1 MLRGKKRQQQKLTVN
16 GNLLVMLFDISGS
29 KPKQSPSG
37 CRRWE
42 IWMHIQFRL
51 ISQCLQCGLFIIVT
65 MGMLLLPTS
74 FPRDVGMTVPRACH
88 TPVLTASLST
98 QSESLPSQMAARL
111 SIHFPCFSYKSSV
124 FPHLCP
130 SCQDASYLWW
140 LISLVL
146 GRNPPKP
153 LAILPFLKFVS
164 SPLLDPPL
172 LYSQPAILPAQSS
185 LLEESPRGR
194 AVGEGEGTRTEGMVR
209 PPYHS

>member
-1 MLRGKKRQQQKLTVN
+1 
-16 GNLLVMLFDISGS
+16 
-29 KPKQSPSG
+29 
-37 CRRWE
+37 
-42 IWMHIQFRL
+42 MHIQFRL
-51 ISQCLQCGLFIIVT
+51 ISQYLPCGLFIIVA

-74 FPRDVGMTVPRACH
+74 FPRDVGMTMPRACH

-98 QSESLPSQMAARL
+98 QSLSHFHPKWQPGYL
-111 SIHFPCFSYKSSV
+111 SIFPASLRSPV
-124 FPHLCP
+124 FFPTFAHP
-130 SCQDASYLWW
+130 VKMPPIYGDSFP
-140 LISLVL
+140 LVL

-172 LYSQPAILPAQSS
+172 LYSQPAILPAQNS

-194 AVGEGEGTRTEGMVR
+194 AGGDGEGTRTEGMFR